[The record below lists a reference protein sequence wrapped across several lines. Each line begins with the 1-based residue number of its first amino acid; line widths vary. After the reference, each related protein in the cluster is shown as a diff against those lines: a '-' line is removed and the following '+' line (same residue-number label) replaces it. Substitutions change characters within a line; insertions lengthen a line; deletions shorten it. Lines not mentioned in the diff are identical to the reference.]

1 MSETWVY
8 GLIAVGLLV
17 CVGLVVFIQRQRTTI
32 KAAQE
37 EQAAKLHA
45 LEAKAQEQRDY
56 LIESIHVIA
65 NAMIHDE
72 RMTLT
77 EGTIRISVLLD
88 NLSPQL
94 KQEPDFSVINEVFER
109 TRHIPYLNKWKE
121 LDKQERWRYKQEM
134 KQIEAEHKDALLKA
148 AGLLASYP
156 FEKHF
161 H

>member
-8 GLIAVGLLV
+8 GLIAAGLLV
-17 CVGLVVFIQRQRTTI
+17 CVGLLVFIQRQRSMI
-32 KAAQE
+32 KSAQA
-37 EQAAKLHA
+37 EQAEKLQA

-65 NAMIHDE
+65 RAMIHDE

-77 EGTIRISVLLD
+77 EGTIRLSVLLD

-94 KQEPDFSVINEVFER
+94 KQEPDFSVINAVFEQ
-109 TRHIPYLNKWKE
+109 TRHIPYLDKWKE
-121 LDKQERWRYKQEM
+121 LDKKDQRRYTQEM

-148 AGLLASYP
+148 AELLSDYP

>member
-1 MSETWVY
+1 MSESWIY
-8 GLIAVGLLV
+8 GLIVVGVLVCAGLLV
-17 CVGLVVFIQRQRTTI
+17 FIWKQHSSI
-32 KAAQE
+32 KAMKE
-37 EQAAKLHA
+37 EQAEKQKA
-45 LEAKAQEQRDY
+45 LEARVQEQRDY

-88 NLSPQL
+88 NLAPQL
-94 KQEPDFSVINEVFER
+94 KQEPDFSVISAVYEQ
-109 TRHIPYLNKWKE
+109 TRHIPYLDKWKE
-121 LDKQERWRYKQEM
+121 LDKQEQWRYTQEM
-134 KQIEAEHKDALLKA
+134 KRIEKENKDALLKA
-148 AGLLASYP
+148 AELLSKYP